1 MSISGSTMRARFRPK
16 PDGRKDPAGEAGWYL
31 ERERLAQ
38 GISLEKASQDLG
50 IHPHHLEAIEMGDLS
65 GLPPRREALEMIGAY
80 AAYLGFDAQPLM
92 RHYAQLMPKETGA
105 KWFSSARI
113 IRFPL
118 IERLRGMPQGAGDIV
133 TSVLAA
139 VLLFGGVVWALL
151 PEEEPG
157 EGWTEITAEA
167 APQTGNGE
175 TEQVADT
182 GSGKVQADPRSVAT
196 IGALAQKAASEEAVQ
211 DAGQA
216 APSGLDDIGRLIMQ
230 TVPEATA
237 TTDTPK
243 TGVSAT
249 TAAPAA
255 GHATPAQH
263 AATDK
268 DVPWAAAG
276 PVYRLRAV
284 RDIWLQVEDAEGRTL
299 FSGDLKAG
307 SSFTLPAG
315 IAPESVIITSN
326 DGGALEIIAG
336 GKVLH
341 PGMADG
347 EAIVGRS
354 LSDLVKKARG

>member
-1 MSISGSTMRARFRPK
+1 MSTSGSYMRARFRPK

-38 GISLEKASQDLG
+38 GITLEKAGQDLG

-80 AAYLGFDAQPLM
+80 AAYLGFDAQPLV
-92 RHYAQLMPKETGA
+92 RHYANLMPKEKGA

-118 IERLRGMPQGAGDIV
+118 IERLRGFPQGASGIV

-167 APQTGNGE
+167 TPEAGDSEPARMAE
-175 TEQVADT
+175 ADD
-182 GSGKVQADPRSVAT
+182 GKAQADPRTVAT
-196 IGALAQKAASEEAVQ
+196 IGALAQKVVGEGAGDDAS
-211 DAGQA
+211 GTT
-216 APSGLDDIGRLIMQ
+216 PSGLDDIGRLILE

-237 TTDTPK
+237 TTGTPQN
-243 TGVSAT
+243 
-249 TAAPAA
+249 AAPAA
-255 GHATPAQH
+255 TPAPKADKAAPAQN
-263 AATDK
+263 AATAEAR
-268 DVPWAAAG
+268 PQAAAG

-284 RDIWLQVEDAEGRTL
+284 RDIWLQVEDAEGRPL

-315 IAPESVIITSN
+315 IAPENVIITSN

-336 GKVLH
+336 SKVLH
-341 PGMADG
+341 PGMAEG
-347 EAIVGRS
+347 EAIVGKS
-354 LSDLVKKARG
+354 LADLVKKAQG

>member
-1 MSISGSTMRARFRPK
+1 MNTSGSDMRARFRPK

-38 GISLEKASQDLG
+38 GITLEKAGQDLG

-80 AAYLGFDAQPLM
+80 ATYLGFDAQPLV
-92 RHYAQLMPKETGA
+92 RHYAQLMPKETEA
-105 KWFSSARI
+105 RWFSSARI

-118 IERLRGMPQGAGDIV
+118 IERLRGVPQGAGGIV

-167 APQTGNGE
+167 VPQSGNDAPG
-175 TEQVADT
+175 QVAEASAGRDQT
-182 GSGKVQADPRSVAT
+182 DPRTVAT
-196 IGALAQKAASEEAVQ
+196 IGGLAQTAVNK
-211 DAGQA
+211 DAGVATNPA
-216 APSGLDDIGRLIMQ
+216 APAGLDDIGRLILQ

-237 TTDTPK
+237 TTDKAPDR
-243 TGVSAT
+243 
-249 TAAPAA
+249 APAA
-255 GHATPAQH
+255 MAPAMAGRASPAQVVESGGR
-263 AATDK
+263 T
-268 DVPWAAAG
+268 PQAG
-276 PVYRLRAV
+276 HSPVYRLRAV
-284 RDIWLQVEDAEGRTL
+284 RDIWLQVEDAEGRPL

-315 IAPESVIITSN
+315 IAPKNVIITSN
-326 DGGALEIIAG
+326 DGGALEIMVG
-336 GKVLH
+336 SKVLH
-341 PGMADG
+341 PGMAEG

-354 LSDLVKKARG
+354 LADLVKKAQG